1 MCNRGSDRYIQPD
14 ATWRNRNEICTRR
27 RDTFETKTVI
37 HALMALT
44 RQVLLSVDVDRQVVV
59 EHVIGVVQEGQH
71 AHGDHQLVRAEVEGA
86 GELVL
91 VRAGVL

>member
-1 MCNRGSDRYIQPD
+1 MAHPSISGHPAEQKRYD
-14 ATWRNRNEICTRR
+14 NTSL
-27 RDTFETKTVI
+27 